1 MVCTLFLV
9 SGLNTALLFFFPI
22 LQELQKHGSPGIVMV
37 LVGNKADLHDN
48 RSVSSQ
54 VRVYTHCQLI
64 GIVLMIAMRFRPYGV
79 LVAGCT
85 GLRREEQYVFH

>member
-1 MVCTLFLV
+1 MKF
-9 SGLNTALLFFFPI
+9 GLPLWKKKAVDSVALLFFFFPI

-54 VRVYTHCQLI
+54 VRVYAHCHLI
-64 GIVLMIAMRFRPYGV
+64 GIVLMAAMRF
-79 LVAGCT
+79 
-85 GLRREEQYVFH
+85 